1 MTENFNARKRI
12 RKSFQ
17 RIENIAEMPNLIEV
31 QRLSYDL
38 FLQQNISHEERL
50 NKGLENVFKG
60 VFPIH
65 DYSESSTIEY
75 ISYSFVRW
83 KYVLN

>member
-31 QRLSYDL
+31 QKLSYDL
-38 FLQQNISHEERL
+38 FLQKNTSHENRL

-60 VFPIH
+60 VP
-65 DYSESSTIEY
+65 E
-75 ISYSFVRW
+75 R
-83 KYVLN
+83 K

>member
-38 FLQQNISHEERL
+38 FLQKNISHEERL
-50 NKGLENVFKG
+50 NKGLENVFSWS
-60 VFPIH
+60 FPN
-65 DYSESSTIEY
+65 S
-75 ISYSFVRW
+75 
-83 KYVLN
+83 

>member
-31 QRLSYDL
+31 QKLSYDL
-38 FLQQNISHEERL
+38 FLQKNTSHE
-50 NKGLENVFKG
+50 N
-60 VFPIH
+60 
-65 DYSESSTIEY
+65 
-75 ISYSFVRW
+75 
-83 KYVLN
+83 

>member
-17 RIENIAEMPNLIEV
+17 KIETIAEMPNLIDI

-38 FLQQNISHEERL
+38 FLQKNVLHDERL
-50 NKGLENVFKG
+50 NKGLENVFK
-60 VFPIH
+60 VCFLLM
-65 DYSESSTIEY
+65 TIQ
-75 ISYSFVRW
+75 SH
-83 KYVLN
+83 LQ

>member
-31 QRLSYDL
+31 QKLSYDL
-38 FLQQNISHEERL
+38 FLQKNTSHENRL

-60 VFPIH
+60 VFPIF
-65 DYSESSTIEY
+65 SQ
-75 ISYSFVRW
+75 V
-83 KYVLN
+83 

>member
-17 RIENIAEMPNLIEV
+17 KIESIAEMPNLIDI

-38 FLQQNISHEERL
+38 FLQNLI
-50 NKGLENVFKG
+50 V
-60 VFPIH
+60 
-65 DYSESSTIEY
+65 
-75 ISYSFVRW
+75 
-83 KYVLN
+83 